1 MLWLVFGYGLSY
13 VTSTFVYSKMW
24 TVIYICIIGILTLL
38 YVLQPGIW
46 MKNVVNVK
54 FLVIYLIID
63 RNIALRTSVS
73 KCLGFYLPLVL

>member
-1 MLWLVFGYGLSY
+1 
-13 VTSTFVYSKMW
+13 
-24 TVIYICIIGILTLL
+24 
-38 YVLQPGIW
+38 